1 VREFLRAML
10 VPAVVLTVSHFFLM
24 PYLDALGAADT
35 TAEAPPED
43 GSGA

>member
-1 VREFLRAML
+1 VL
-10 VPAVVLTVSHFFLM
+10 VPAVVLTLSHFFLM

-35 TAEAPPED
+35 TADTPPED